1 MNKSKK
7 VKTKLFSDKD
17 NKTKRVFRN
26 NKSNDPM
33 IKKAVIEVS
42 LNLSKD
48 RKLKIIIYRFYG

>member
-7 VKTKLFSDKD
+7 IKTKLFSGKD
-17 NKTKRVFRN
+17 NKTKRIFRN

-33 IKKAVIEVS
+33 IKKAVIEIS

-48 RKLKIIIYRFYG
+48 RELKIIIYRFYR